1 MKPIWASVL
10 AITLLMTAGAADRKY
25 FSIKV
30 VDSRV
35 SVDAKMVP
43 LGWLMES
50 LDLVAG
56 TKSAIPLELTNQ
68 PVSARFS
75 ELLLDAAVEKI
86 FEGAGL
92 DYVVLE
98 GRRIIVT
105 AVSINSNRPERIS
118 ELTTRAESFNQSL
131 DNPSVFQAQG
141 SNSEGNNIRV
151 AENPAVPAVI
161 QTPFGPI
168 VNPRAIRQQGA
179 SVQNPLKANPRLGT
193 NGIYSGSSSGTL
205 GSRQGSGSTVFG
217 NTSPKILDLNKPKA
231 PQPPPK

>member
-1 MKPIWASVL
+1 M
-10 AITLLMTAGAADRKY
+10 
-25 FSIKV
+25 
-30 VDSRV
+30 
-35 SVDAKMVP
+35 
-43 LGWLMES
+43 
-50 LDLVAG
+50 
-56 TKSAIPLELTNQ
+56 
-68 PVSARFS
+68 
-75 ELLLDAAVEKI
+75 
-86 FEGAGL
+86 
-92 DYVVLE
+92 VLE

-131 DNPSVFQAQG
+131 DNPSVSNANDLVMPNAFQAQG